1 MWGLRHALLSALF
14 ALLLLL
20 PWAGYC
26 SATYEVTEEQL
37 TILENNL
44 TQLEQH
50 NQELMTL
57 LSESESDLTAA
68 SSESETLRAQ
78 LAEVQGQLAALRQE
92 LTQARSES
100 ETALQSLATANDE
113 LAKASASFKQ
123 SEKEHAKTES
133 ALRTQKTLWQ
143 VVAIILGGVA
153 IAK

>member
-20 PWAGYC
+20 PSVGFC
-26 SATYEVTEEQL
+26 SGTYSLTEEQL
-37 TILENNL
+37 TTLESNL
-44 TQLEQH
+44 TMLQQN

-57 LSESESDLTAA
+57 LAESESDLTAA
-68 SSESETLRAQ
+68 SSESAELRAQ
-78 LAEVQGQLAALRQE
+78 LAEVQSQLSALKQE

-100 ETALQSLATANDE
+100 ETVLQSLKTANDD
-113 LAKASASFKQ
+113 LANASASFKK
-123 SEKEHAKTES
+123 SEQEHAKTES